1 MGRGARPGDRG
12 GGCAARGV
20 TPTFKHGSLL
30 LYGEDVR
37 HSLPLLPIEGWTRD
51 RLHAAY
57 YLAITVFGRPVPV
70 PPSLDYPDPEDEF
83 YGYARHPVRVA
94 GGDVPST
101 RDLIRVTG
109 WMATARLAH
118 EARQY
123 VARKRDLPALYARHI
138 GDAWTALLVTLD
150 RRCRTEW
157 GYLIPADRRGRLE
170 LRAICQQVPAF
181 ENDFLARYQ
190 RYLLADLAQGQERA
204 LRVMQRLPWDDP
216 EVQRALA

>member
-1 MGRGARPGDRG
+1 MATSRLPAHPALAPLVASCEEALPGRIRGYYLLGSHADGTSLPTSDLDLTVLLIETATNRDRAVVHEIASRWDG
-12 GGCAARGV
+12 ELDLEIEGEDALRGGV

-37 HSLPLLPIEGWTRD
+37 TSLPLLPIEGWTRD

-101 RDLIRVTG
+101 PDLI
-109 WMATARLAH
+109 
-118 EARQY
+118 
-123 VARKRDLPALYARHI
+123 
-138 GDAWTALLVTLD
+138 
-150 RRCRTEW
+150 
-157 GYLIPADRRGRLE
+157 
-170 LRAICQQVPAF
+170 
-181 ENDFLARYQ
+181 
-190 RYLLADLAQGQERA
+190 
-204 LRVMQRLPWDDP
+204 
-216 EVQRALA
+216 